1 MPKHTNRLTSEWI
14 LSLDPSV
21 STRTRLATA
30 KDVIFP
36 RDGTDPLSETLKL
49 LAVSIVQRR
58 NVLLSFQ
65 TIKVIAAIFRA
76 KVRRAIEGLMPL
88 VSKAW

>member
-1 MPKHTNRLTSEWI
+1 VPKHTNRLTSEWI

-36 RDGTDPLSETLKL
+36 RDGTDSLPERSSCLRFQLFSVEMC
-49 LAVSIVQRR
+49 
-58 NVLLSFQ
+58 SF
-65 TIKVIAAIFRA
+65 
-76 KVRRAIEGLMPL
+76 LPDD
-88 VSKAW
+88 

>member
-1 MPKHTNRLTSEWI
+1 MPKHTIRLTSGWI

-36 RDGTDPLSETLKL
+36 RDGTDFLSETLKL
-49 LAVSIVQRR
+49 LVVSVVQRR
-58 NVLLSFQ
+58 NVLLSS
-65 TIKVIAAIFRA
+65 
-76 KVRRAIEGLMPL
+76 RRL
-88 VSKAW
+88 K

>member
-1 MPKHTNRLTSEWI
+1 MPKHTIRLTSEWI

-36 RDGTDPLSETLKL
+36 RDGTDFLSETLKL
-49 LAVSIVQRR
+49 LVVSVVQRR
-58 NVLLSFQ
+58 NVLLSS
-65 TIKVIAAIFRA
+65 
-76 KVRRAIEGLMPL
+76 RRL
-88 VSKAW
+88 K

>member
-1 MPKHTNRLTSEWI
+1 MPKHTIRLTSEWI

-36 RDGTDPLSETLKL
+36 RDGADFLSETLKL
-49 LAVSIVQRR
+49 LVVSVVQRR
-58 NVLLSFQ
+58 NVLLSS
-65 TIKVIAAIFRA
+65 
-76 KVRRAIEGLMPL
+76 RRL
-88 VSKAW
+88 K

>member
-1 MPKHTNRLTSEWI
+1 VPKHTIRLTSGWI

-36 RDGTDPLSETLKL
+36 RDGTDFLSETLKL
-49 LAVSIVQRR
+49 LVVSVVQSR
-58 NVLLSFQ
+58 NVLLSS
-65 TIKVIAAIFRA
+65 
-76 KVRRAIEGLMPL
+76 RRL
-88 VSKAW
+88 K